1 VGVLR
6 SEQRSP
12 LFRKKLRAIADTLTK
27 KNGLK
32 VKAELLAL
40 LQA

>member
-1 VGVLR
+1 MLR

-12 LFRKKLRAIADTLTK
+12 LFRKKLRASVEKLTA